1 MRTNVVIDDELMAE
15 ALQLSGLPTKKAV
28 IDTAL
33 RTFVRLKSQE
43 NIRSL
48 RGQLRWE
55 GDLDELRVAR
65 RIAERSATNDGD
77 WGETANATDADER
90 KQSGVDR

>member
-1 MRTNVVIDDELMAE
+1 MRTNVVINDELMAE

-48 RGQLRWE
+48 RGQLHWE
-55 GDLDELRVAR
+55 GDLDELRAAR
-65 RIAERSATNDGD
+65 LMAESSPTNGDD
-77 WGETANATDADER
+77 WGETSGVTDANEGE
-90 KQSGVDR
+90 QSGVDR